1 MKFFANKNAI
11 AMVIASILVLTIS
24 SQMLLTPTANAHTP
38 VWNIPSFAY
47 ISVVPSPVGVG
58 QTAQVYLWVD
68 IPMPSAALT
77 NDIRRRGYQLTIT
90 NPDGTIQ
97 TQSWDIISDTTG
109 IQFSSFTPDKIGT
122 YTFTFNYTGQTYTW
136 SGAYQNDIMLP
147 ASASATLE
155 VTDTLLPA
163 PIFSYPLPTE
173 YWTRPIEGQNTDWY
187 RISSNWLNA
196 PWIRSGA
203 TSTGGAGYGRYQPD
217 GTGPNS
223 PHVMWSKEL
232 QFGGIVGGNN
242 TTVSGET
249 YYMGG
254 SYNVRFSNAMVV
266 QGNLYYQESYGNGGG
281 GGDYVAVDIRTG
293 EELWRI
299 NASRTG
305 TSLFPTFAYL
315 PSFDTGN
322 QHGIL
327 PNGLL
332 INQRSVTGLGNVWST
347 YDPRTGVL
355 TAMNVTNVPSGTASA
370 ATLAPSSASSVS
382 VAGPNGELLI
392 YTLANS
398 GTTSNV
404 QMYLNQWN
412 SSKVINA
419 DSGWYSGTVNAS
431 LASRYDWNVS
441 VSALNQGGGAWNIY
455 RDAYFND
462 IILCLQGSFG
472 TGPRTNPTGV
482 NVTAISINQAD
493 HGRVLWSKSYQQ
505 APNNQTAQIIAV
517 DNIARTFI
525 VEYKETMTLTGYS
538 LTDGSQLW
546 TTTPD
551 IALWDTMRSVTLSA
565 YGNLYRSGFD
575 GILYCYDD
583 ATGELL
589 WTYGNGGT
597 GNSTYEGLGTS
608 YGHMPIFVD
617 VIADGKVYL
626 GTTEHS
632 PGSPWY
638 KDSTYRCINATDGTE
653 IWQLT
658 GWGTGMYVGQYDIVA
673 DGYFLYLNCYD
684 LKVYSVGKG
693 PSAMT
698 LTASPKVSTYG
709 SSVIIEG
716 TVTDIA
722 AGTKQDEQVARFPY
736 GVPAVSDASQKAWM
750 EYVYMQKPRPT
761 DTVGVPVTLSVV
773 DSNGN
778 YREIGQATSDADG
791 FYSLNWKPDIEGR
804 YTVYASFG
812 GSESYWPSHAVTSFA
827 VDSAAPTPTPTEA
840 PAQSTT
846 DMYFVPAVAGI
857 IVAIVICFAITILL
871 LRKRP

>member
-1 MKFFANKNAI
+1 MKFFVNKNTI
-11 AMVIASILVLTIS
+11 AMIIASILVLTIS
-24 SQMLLTPTANAHTP
+24 SQMLLTPSANAHTP

-90 NPDGTIQ
+90 KPDGAIQ
-97 TQSWDIISDTTG
+97 TESWDIISDTTG
-109 IQFSSFTPDKIGT
+109 IQFWSYTPDQIGT
-122 YTFTFNYTGQTYTW
+122 YTFKFNYTGQTYTW
-136 SGAYQNDIMLP
+136 SGAYQNDTMAP
-147 ASASATLE
+147 ASASTTLE
-155 VTDTLLPA
+155 VTDTFLPA

-196 PWIRSGA
+196 PWIRSGS

-232 QFGGIVGGNN
+232 QFGGVVGGNN

-355 TAMNVTNVPSGTASA
+355 TAMNVTNVPSGTAQA

-455 RDAYFND
+455 RDAYYND

-493 HGRVLWSKSYQQ
+493 HGRILWSKSYQQ

-589 WTYGNGGT
+589 WTYGNGGA

-722 AGTKQDEQVARFPY
+722 AGTKQEEQVARFPY

-761 DTVGVPVTLSVV
+761 DTVGVQVTLSVV

-791 FYSLNWKPDIEGR
+791 FYSLNWKPDIEGQ

-827 VDSAAPTPTPTEA
+827 VDPAAAIPTPTEA
-840 PAQSTT
+840 PAQSTA

-857 IVAIVICFAITILL
+857 IVTIVICFAITILL